1 MISSYTY
8 YNNFIKTLA
17 NVNYMITSYRKTCS
31 LVFFCFFV
39 NDSSPHQQLHL
50 VVIILYAVICQ
61 GKSFF
66 FLHSTCADLHVTH
79 VCLVCKHRML
89 RLHVYKIVMVHSKL
103 LKFIKVVLLY
113 EHPKFN
119 QILWNYTIVWHKLLN
134 IEINLFWMN
143 GCDPSVSHFPASP
156 ALLKKGFRFN

>member
-1 MISSYTY
+1 MTLLPINSSILWLS
-8 YNNFIKTLA
+8 FSML
-17 NVNYMITSYRKTCS
+17 
-31 LVFFCFFV
+31 LFV
-39 NDSSPHQQLHL
+39 KAR
-50 VVIILYAVICQ
+50 V
-61 GKSFF
+61 F

-156 ALLKKGFRFN
+156 ALLKKRVQIQLTLEEVESIDPYAALNLICL

>member
-8 YNNFIKTLA
+8 YNDFIKTLA

-31 LVFFCFFV
+31 LVFFVFLLMTLLPINSSILWLSFSMLLFV
-39 NDSSPHQQLHL
+39 KAR
-50 VVIILYAVICQ
+50 V
-61 GKSFF
+61 FF